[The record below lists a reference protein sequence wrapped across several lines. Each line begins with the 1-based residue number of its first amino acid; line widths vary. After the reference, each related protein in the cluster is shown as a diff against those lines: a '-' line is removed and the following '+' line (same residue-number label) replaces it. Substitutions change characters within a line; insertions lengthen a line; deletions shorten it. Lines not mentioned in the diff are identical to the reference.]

1 MTGDKIV
8 RNEELIFANTNEAIQ
23 HLADLTDSR
32 IVIAADA
39 DPLKI
44 PDDLRNDVNQSL
56 NKEGF
61 DGNKSF
67 ENMSKA
73 TYAIEEVLSRFQLA
87 YNEDT
92 SAGKFSGLNGQK
104 LVKIAQ
110 KNPEDSLSPTPIENA
125 VIEIDWSPMGD
136 TKEFSVTAY
145 MS

>member
-1 MTGDKIV
+1 MKNLYLQTPMKLYNIL
-8 RNEELIFANTNEAIQ
+8 LILQILEF
-23 HLADLTDSR
+23 
-32 IVIAADA
+32 VIAAEA

-67 ENMSKA
+67 ENMSQA
-73 TYAIEEVLSRFQLA
+73 IYRIEEILNRFQLV

-104 LVKIAQ
+104 LITIAQ
-110 KNPEDSLSPTPIENA
+110 KNPENSLDPTKIDNA

-136 TKEFSVTAY
+136 SDEVSVTAY